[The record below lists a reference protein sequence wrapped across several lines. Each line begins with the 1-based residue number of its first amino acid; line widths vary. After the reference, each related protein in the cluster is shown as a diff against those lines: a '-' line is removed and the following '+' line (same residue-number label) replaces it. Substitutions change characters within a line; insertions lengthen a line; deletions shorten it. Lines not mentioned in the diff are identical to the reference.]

1 SVKEKLNGIRL
12 VQVDVTDNTAGDQA
26 LLKQFSLFGP
36 PAILFFPAG
45 QTESIHQVIGF
56 QNAKRFEQT
65 LSQIRPSL
73 GL

>member
-1 SVKEKLNGIRL
+1 
-12 VQVDVTDNTAGDQA
+12 

-56 QNAKRFEQT
+56 QNAKRFDQT
-65 LSQIRPSL
+65 LNQVRPNL